1 MEGEKILNRQQ
12 LILMAPDELERLA
25 TGLRQ
30 QIADGVASLKSHLIE
45 RPLTRREAA
54 DYLGIGLTALDNR
67 IKRGDIPRKLVH
79 KNGGTPY
86 FFASEL
92 EQLLKKS

>member
-1 MEGEKILNRQQ
+1 MEGQQ
-12 LILMAPDELERLA
+12 LIALTPNQLDRIA

-30 QIADGVASLKSHLIE
+30 QIADGVASLKSHLVE
-45 RPLTRREAA
+45 KPLTRREAA
-54 DYLGIGLTALDNR
+54 EYLGIKLTALDNR

>member
-1 MEGEKILNRQQ
+1 MGMEGQT
-12 LILMAPDELERLA
+12 LIAITPEYMERMV
-25 TGLRQ
+25 TNLRQ
-30 QIADGVASLKSHLIE
+30 EIADGFVHLKTHMVEKPIDRTGAAEYLTISLS
-45 RPLTRREAA
+45 T
-54 DYLGIGLTALDNR
+54 LDDR
-67 IKRGDIPRKLVH
+67 ISKGTIPANLVH

>member
-1 MEGEKILNRQQ
+1 MTLINGEPHLSRNEVERIVDNLNQRV
-12 LILMAPDELERLA
+12 L
-25 TGLRQ
+25 
-30 QIADGVASLKSHLIE
+30 DGFVMIGSHMIE
-45 RPLTRREAA
+45 KPLTRQGAA
-54 DYLGIGLTALDNR
+54 DYFGINIKTLDR
-67 IKRGDIPRKLVH
+67 RLKTGVLPARLVH